1 MTREKSP
8 WDKSIHYKIHA
19 VLDSNTF
26 RIIDDISSVCLSLFV
41 CLFLPEHNSLPKQ
54 LNVMDTYAEGNL
66 KSGVLSAKFK
76 ISIDE

>member
-19 VLDSNTF
+19 VLYSNTF
-26 RIIDDISSVCLSLFV
+26 RIIDDISSVCRCLFASF
-41 CLFLPEHNSLPKQ
+41 FLPEHNSLPKQ
-54 LNVMDTYAEGNL
+54 LNAMDTYAEGNL
-66 KSGVLSAKFK
+66 KSGVLYAKFK